1 MMEQVNMALLGFGT
15 VGQGTFELLVKN
27 NELIANRTGIA
38 IKVTKIFVRN
48 IDKYSHIT
56 LPEGTHFTNDVAEI
70 FDDSSIQVIVE
81 VMGGLTFARECI
93 EKALNAKKSV
103 VTANKDLLA
112 EAGPYLLDL
121 AVKNGVDLRY
131 EASVLGGIP
140 IIRTL
145 YESLGGNKITE
156 VVGILNGTT
165 NFILSNMTEKGA
177 GYAEVLAEAQKLGYA
192 EADPTADVEGLD
204 AARKLAILS
213 SIAFNRRIFFE
224 DVSVEGIT
232 KIDATDIAFGKEFGY
247 TIKLLGIAK
256 ETKKGLSL
264 NVHPSFISSNH
275 PLASVRGSYNA
286 LYVKGNGIDDAMF
299 YGRGAGSLPTGSS
312 VVSDIMEIAKNI
324 HTNNLGQLKPFYYSE
339 KNLYASGK
347 IESSYYIRILVDN
360 STGVLAKVAS
370 KLAEQRIS
378 VQAVTQRNENETTST
393 LAIVTSSC
401 PRSYISNVINA
412 FNNLR
417 VVREV
422 GSVIPIMTD

>member
-1 MMEQVNMALLGFGT
+1 MKQVEVALLGFGT
-15 VGQGTFELLVKN
+15 VGSGTFSLLQTN
-27 NELIANRTGIA
+27 AELIENRLG
-38 IKVTKIFVRN
+38 VRPHVSKIYVRN
-48 IDKYSHIT
+48 PQKYTDVT
-56 LPEGTHFTNDVAEI
+56 LPGGTVFTDSVDDVLGDETI
-70 FDDSSIQVIVE
+70 RIVVE
-81 VMGGLTFARECI
+81 VMGGTTFARECV
-93 EKALNAKKSV
+93 EKALKAGKNV

-121 AVKNGVDLRY
+121 ASKNGVDLRY

-145 YESLGGNKITE
+145 YDSLGGNKISE
-156 VVGILNGTT
+156 LVGIMNGTT
-165 NFILSNMTEKGA
+165 NFILSKMTEDGSN
-177 GYAEVLAEAQKLGYA
+177 YDEVLAEAQALGYA

-224 DVSVEGIT
+224 DVHVEGIT
-232 KIDATDIAFGKEFGY
+232 KIDSTDIAFGKEFGY

-264 NVHPSFISSNH
+264 NVHPAFISQQH
-275 PLASVRGSYNA
+275 PLAAVRGSYNA

-312 VVSDIMEIAKNI
+312 VVSDIMEVTKNEAAQA
-324 HTNNLGQLKPFYYSE
+324 TGKLTPFFYPD

-347 IESSYYIRILVDN
+347 IESSYYMRLLVDN

-378 VQAVTQRNENETTST
+378 VQAVIQRNEDAQTAT
-393 LAIVTSSC
+393 LAIVTSIC
-401 PRSYISNVINA
+401 PRSYILNVINA
-412 FNNLR
+412 FNKLR
-417 VVREV
+417 VVKEV
-422 GSVIPIMTD
+422 GSVIRIMAD